1 MQENYLRKLLRKT
14 DSLEREAFID
24 LEWGCFNK
32 AASALYFA
40 LRYMATILLELRGA
54 PYPRRDDKFANTIKA
69 QGVPEV
75 AQALRRLY
83 DLRKIADY
91 SDNDVKRQE
100 IDGVMSFYQKAKNV
114 LQNAIRKELSK
125 KRISKAY

>member
-91 SDNDVKRQE
+91 SANGVKRQE
-100 IDGVMSFYQKAKNV
+100 IDSVMPFYQKSKECSAKCN
-114 LQNAIRKELSK
+114 K
-125 KRISKAY
+125 KRTSQKENK